1 MILYISLISSCAST
15 RKSSRSSRVSAYS
28 VTNIRDVKKF
38 IENFDM
44 KVVYDKN
51 NTDSFIINDYNL
63 KITKLIIAK
72 NNVCNDAIVFVM
84 GEMKNKDKIRFLY
97 LALNGE
103 KTSAIKLDGSPENAG
118 VVTVFL
124 TNSDECCRLD
134 TKGRNVVL
142 NSTDEWTAV
151 LVDIRSKIK
160 SSICSTIAWKLDIPP
175 IFDEPIN
182 PKQFDL
188 FDYKL
193 QFFDYMNS
201 KNWEK

>member
-1 MILYISLISSCAST
+1 M
-15 RKSSRSSRVSAYS
+15 
-28 VTNIRDVKKF
+28 
-38 IENFDM
+38 
-44 KVVYDKN
+44 
-51 NTDSFIINDYNL
+51 
-63 KITKLIIAK
+63 
-72 NNVCNDAIVFVM
+72 
-84 GEMKNKDKIRFLY
+84 
-97 LALNGE
+97 
-103 KTSAIKLDGSPENAG
+103 
-118 VVTVFL
+118 